1 MNTMNVALPTSL
13 KEFVLDRVQR
23 DGYSSASEY
32 VRELIRGDQKK
43 RAKELLEQEILRG
56 AAGQERE
63 MTRQD
68 WAALRARL
76 GKKSSKRTRPANA

>member
-1 MNTMNVALPTSL
+1 MNTMNIALPTPL
-13 KEFVLDRVQR
+13 KDFVLDRVER

-68 WAALRARL
+68 WVALRERL
-76 GKKSSKRTRPANA
+76 GKKSPKRSR

>member
-1 MNTMNVALPTSL
+1 MNTMNIALPTPL
-13 KEFVLDRVQR
+13 KDFVLTQVEKE
-23 DGYSSASEY
+23 GYSSASEY
-32 VRELIRGDQKK
+32 VRELIRGDQKR

-56 AAGQERE
+56 AASPERE

-76 GKKSSKRTRPANA
+76 GKKPTKRAR

>member
-1 MNTMNVALPTSL
+1 MKTMNIALPTPL
-13 KEFVLDRVQR
+13 KDFVLARVED

-56 AAGQERE
+56 AASPERE

-68 WAALRARL
+68 LAALKDRL
-76 GKKSSKRTRPANA
+76 GKKSPKRARSARG

>member
-1 MNTMNVALPTSL
+1 MNTMNIALPTPL
-13 KEFVLDRVQR
+13 KDFVLARVES

-56 AAGQERE
+56 AASPERE

-68 WAALRARL
+68 WVTLRNRLPKKSAKRAR
-76 GKKSSKRTRPANA
+76 SSRE

>member
-1 MNTMNVALPTSL
+1 MNTMNIALPTPL
-13 KEFVLDRVQR
+13 KDFVLDRVER

-43 RAKELLEQEILRG
+43 RAKELLEQKILRG
-56 AAGQERE
+56 AASPERE

-68 WAALRARL
+68 WAALKERL
-76 GKKSSKRTRPANA
+76 GKKSSKRARSARA